1 MVSFREYAGRKSLP
15 PKPRAEG
22 SSPSAP
28 AKKNSTAFAVL
39 FFFRVWAGMQRNQ
52 SIFPVS
58 SWTKWRLVKPTRENV
73 ALGGSQSAGFR
84 IPLSPPAE
92 NFTMKVII
100 SHLPQGKYLTFLRS
114 KPGLKSPPLDKTQK
128 ILYNNTRTN
137 VCFINQSKG
146 SHTAY

>member
-1 MVSFREYAGRKSLP
+1 MLNIALLD
-15 PKPRAEG
+15 
-22 SSPSAP
+22 
-28 AKKNSTAFAVL
+28 KKNSTAFAVL
-39 FFFRVWAGMQRNQ
+39 FFFRVWAGTQRNQ